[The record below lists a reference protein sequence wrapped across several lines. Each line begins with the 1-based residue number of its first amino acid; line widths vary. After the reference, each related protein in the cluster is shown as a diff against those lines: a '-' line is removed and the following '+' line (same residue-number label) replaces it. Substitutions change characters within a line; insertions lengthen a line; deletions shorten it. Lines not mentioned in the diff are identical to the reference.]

1 MTLWSQHVTSRL
13 AVRTCMRT
21 TELDLNL
28 GAIMAPKK
36 SDNAKKRT
44 ADAQEESFRVYLFLA
59 SDRYMCVEILLYS
72 AILFTSQ
79 FTGHVIA
86 AKCSYEEIP
95 SILNEETLSGERWKE
110 ILIFC

>member
-36 SDNAKKRT
+36 SDNAKKCT
-44 ADAQEESFRVYLFLA
+44 ADAQEECFRVYHF
-59 SDRYMCVEILLYS
+59 
-72 AILFTSQ
+72 
-79 FTGHVIA
+79 
-86 AKCSYEEIP
+86 
-95 SILNEETLSGERWKE
+95 
-110 ILIFC
+110 